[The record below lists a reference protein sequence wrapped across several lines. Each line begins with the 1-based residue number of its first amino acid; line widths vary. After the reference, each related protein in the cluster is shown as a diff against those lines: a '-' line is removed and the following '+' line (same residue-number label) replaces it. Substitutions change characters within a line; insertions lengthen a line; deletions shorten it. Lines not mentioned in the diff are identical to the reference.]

1 MQHLGEKSYFVLNN
15 LVFKSFIQRIEADK
29 LNKMSFKKDYDES
42 MNGLYDKQFGHSS
55 TLNESTIEKAINSSK
70 QTLKSIINE
79 RKETFSRCD
88 GFESKTNDLFDIL
101 FSSNDPDNGKPF
113 TEEKVMITLTFK
125 I

>member
-1 MQHLGEKSYFVLNN
+1 ML
-15 LVFKSFIQRIEADK
+15 RIEVDK

-55 TLNESTIEKAINSSK
+55 TLNESAIEKAINSSK

-79 RKETFSRCD
+79 RKEAFSRCD
-88 GFESKTNDLFDIL
+88 GVESRTNDLFDIL

-113 TEEKVMITLTFK
+113 TEEKVIITL
-125 I
+125 